1 MLAAGRTDPG
11 PLASFTSSNKYR
23 FKDAGQKRLGDPV
36 TLIQLATTAEA
47 ERADL
52 VSWSAPAFQQLQQ
65 CRDQSLGP
73 HGFLG
78 VALQLLLLPLL
89 SSGIVI

>member
-1 MLAAGRTDPG
+1 MLAAGNTDPG
-11 PLASFTSSNKYR
+11 PLASLTSSNKYG
-23 FKDAGQKRLGDPV
+23 FKDAGQKRPGGPV
-36 TLIQLATTAEA
+36 NRMQVATAAEA

-52 VSWSAPAFQQLQQ
+52 VGWSAPAFQQLQQ

-78 VALQLLLLPLL
+78 VELERLLLPLL
-89 SSGIVI
+89 SNEIVI

>member
-1 MLAAGRTDPG
+1 MLAAGNTDPG
-11 PLASFTSSNKYR
+11 PLASFTSSNKYG
-23 FKDAGQKRLGDPV
+23 FKDAGQKRPGGPV
-36 TLIQLATTAEA
+36 NRMQVATAAEA

-52 VSWSAPAFQQLQQ
+52 VGWSAPAFQQLQQ

-78 VALQLLLLPLL
+78 VELERLLLPLL
-89 SSGIVI
+89 SNEIVI

>member
-1 MLAAGRTDPG
+1 M
-11 PLASFTSSNKYR
+11 ASLTISNMYV
-23 FKDAGQKRLGDPV
+23 FKDAGQKRPGGPV
-36 TLIQLATTAEA
+36 NRMQVATAAEA
-47 ERADL
+47 EQVDL

-78 VALQLLLLPLL
+78 VALQLELLPLL
-89 SSGIVI
+89 SNEIVI